1 MAGSDVTLSESTVI
15 RPGIG
20 ECPISWPHRVLMVDR
35 ALGIAVLIALPGIP
49 GRKGKSSTHVGGP
62 RQFDLTELESAMAHD
77 AVVVVPY
84 EAPGHWSM
92 TDEEYLEAASTK
104 RERERRKARIKARDT
119 SWDRIS
125 PIVGNLSLREIACST
140 ARLRPKI
147 LKQAKDHD
155 VNLTTIY
162 RTLHIYLASGGVRS
176 SLIPNTHLR
185 GAPGREKS
193 QSATKLG
200 RKSRLEKAGESG
212 EARFVLTPQA
222 KQRLA
227 YGYALRGKS
236 RTIEDA
242 YLLTC
247 GVYWSTLLPDGNTKL
262 LPPNERPTIT
272 EFKYWGKKLNT
283 SGSRKTR
290 MGTGAWASE
299 VFAGST
305 QDQVDAVG
313 QMAMLDSTS
322 TDAYL
327 VSMMSRLKKLPPMHR
342 TIVKE
347 LRSTAVIGFD
357 VGWDDPSSETALRAV
372 LSSAESKV
380 EICARFGIEIKDED
394 WPPLLCKLYLADNG
408 EMKAKYVTEAE
419 KEFRFGVE
427 YVKSY
432 SGQSKSDVEN
442 QHHTDHKR
450 LDHKLPGTTKGKQRE
465 RGEAHPADDALWN
478 YYEYMRE
485 YLLMII
491 AYNNEE
497 VPHLAP
503 TAMLKE
509 GVAPTRIN
517 ILKWMMARNM
527 RADIPCNVDQL
538 RAYTLPSK
546 QAVMT
551 KTGIRLLMPDGIRHV
566 PMLRFFAPG
575 LEKSHQFEGA
585 VRSGSSVKIA
595 VKYKD
600 DDLSHVWFALPSGL
614 TRIPNVTSDEELM
627 REATFVDYIQWTESE
642 DLRKDKQRP
651 EAQQEKLN
659 SLLRREGTTYRAKKE
674 VKEELATLPKK
685 PSKKDSRSDL
695 RKNRE
700 EEMEKLRTQ
709 MSAQSKPKEEPAEEA
724 EGVEP
729 PQAVFDAMDK
739 FMQEFA

>member
-1 MAGSDVTLSESTVI
+1 MS
-15 RPGIG
+15 
-20 ECPISWPHRVLMVDR
+20 
-35 ALGIAVLIALPGIP
+35 
-49 GRKGKSSTHVGGP
+49 
-62 RQFDLTELESAMAHD
+62 
-77 AVVVVPY
+77 
-84 EAPGHWSM
+84 
-92 TDEEYLEAASTK
+92 DEEYLDAAPTEK
-104 RERERRKARIKARDT
+104 EREKRKKRLAIRD
-119 SWDRIS
+119 SAWEIVG
-125 PIVGNLSLREIACST
+125 PIVADLTIREIARNPT
-140 ARLRPKI
+140 RLRSRI
-147 LKQAKDHD
+147 LKQAEEHD
-155 VNLTTIY
+155 VNPTTVY
-162 RTLHIYLASGGVRS
+162 RSLHIYLASGGVRS
-176 SLIPNTHLR
+176 SLIPNMHLR
-185 GAPGREKS
+185 GGPGREKI
-193 QSATKLG
+193 QSTTKLG

-212 EARFVLTPQA
+212 EKRFVLMPKSA
-222 KQRLA
+222 QRLA
-227 YGYALRGKS
+227 SGYAMHGKDKS
-236 RTIEDA
+236 VEDA

-247 GVYWSTLLPDGNTKL
+247 SVFWSTLNSDGETKL
-262 LPPNERPTIT
+262 LPENERPTIT
-272 EFKYWGKKLNT
+272 QFKYWGRKINT
-283 SGSRKTR
+283 SEGRKKR
-290 MGTGAWASE
+290 MGTDAWASK

-313 QMAMLDSTS
+313 QMAMVDSTS
-322 TDAYL
+322 TDVYL

-347 LRSTAVIGFD
+347 IRSTAVIGFD
-357 VGWDDPSSETALRAV
+357 MGWESPSSETALRAV

-394 WPPLLCKLYLADNG
+394 WPSLLCKLYLADNG

-497 VPHLAP
+497 APHLAP

-517 ILKWMMARNM
+517 ILKWLMARNK

-566 PMLRFFAPG
+566 PMLRFFAPE
-575 LEKSHQFEGA
+575 LQTSHQFEDA
-585 VRSGSSVKIA
+585 VRNGSSVKIA

-600 DDLSHVWFALPSGL
+600 DDLSHIWFALPSGL
-614 TRIPNVTSDEELM
+614 TRIPNVASDEDFM

-674 VKEELATLPKK
+674 VKEDLATLPKK

-700 EEMEKLRTQ
+700 EEMAKLRTQ
-709 MSAQSKPKEEPAEEA
+709 MSAQPEPNGEPADEMA
-724 EGVEP
+724 GVEHS
-729 PQAVFDAMDK
+729 QATFDAMDK